1 MNPGRRGEP
10 KGGPQR
16 GVGSRSE
23 AIEYHQNRARPN
35 GSGTQLIALRIRN
48 ADWDCAEAQNSPQCS
63 TNMTKPVAVLVWGGV
78 ATVGALAVS
87 VVAFRRGEPINA
99 LWLVV
104 AATCCYALGYRFYS
118 RFIAVKIL
126 AVDALRATPA
136 ERLEN
141 GRDFL
146 VTNKWVVFGHHFAAI
161 AGPGPL
167 VGPVLAAQF
176 GYLPGTLWILAGGVF
191 AGCVQDFVILLF
203 SVRRDGKSL
212 TEMAKEETG
221 RIGGLVAYAAVIAI
235 LIILLAVVA
244 LIVVNALKSSPWGAF
259 TIAMTIPI
267 ALLMGV
273 YLRRIRPGKVL
284 EVSVLG
290 FVLVMLA
297 IWGGQWVSQNPAMAG
312 LFTLSATTLAIVII
326 IYGFAASALPVWLL
340 LAPRDYL
347 STFVKLGTIALL
359 SVGIVVLHPT
369 LHMPALTRFVDGTG
383 PVFAGK
389 VFPFAFITIA
399 CGAISGFHSLISS
412 GTTPKL
418 IARETQTRMVGYG
431 SMMAESAVAV
441 MAIIAACVLQPGV
454 YFAINSPAGLVGQSA
469 NAATATISSW
479 GFPVTAAEMQTLAHA
494 VGEQTLFNR
503 TGGAPAFALGMAHI
517 FSQTLGGTTVMA
529 LWYHFAVMFEALFI
543 LTILDAGTRVAR
555 FMIQDA
561 LGHIYKP
568 LGRTSWYP
576 SILSTSALIVGAWG
590 FFLWQGVKDP
600 LGGIN
605 SLWPLFGIAN
615 QLLAT
620 VALCVAT
627 TIIIKMHRAKYAVV
641 TLVPLAW
648 LVAVTFTACWHKIL
662 DPNPR
667 VGFLAQA
674 RVLAGG
680 PATTASARLIFNNRL
695 DAALTGILVLMV
707 ALVLIESARQWI
719 AVLIGR
725 EEARVKESPFVVTRL
740 AEDLR

>member
-1 MNPGRRGEP
+1 MN
-10 KGGPQR
+10 KTL
-16 GVGSRSE
+16 
-23 AIEYHQNRARPN
+23 AIL
-35 GSGTQLIALRIRN
+35 GWGTVALLG
-48 ADWDCAEAQNSPQCS
+48 
-63 TNMTKPVAVLVWGGV
+63 TVAVSAV
-78 ATVGALAVS
+78 ALH
-87 VVAFRRGEPINA
+87 RGEPINA

-118 RFIAVKIL
+118 KFIAVKIL
-126 AVDALRATPA
+126 MLDGLRATPA

-176 GYLPGTLWILAGGVF
+176 GYLPGTMWVLAGAVF

-212 TEMAKEETG
+212 TEMAKDEIG
-221 RIGGLVAYAAVIAI
+221 RVGGFVAYVAVITI
-235 LIILLAVVA
+235 LIILLGVAA
-244 LIVVNALKSSPWGAF
+244 LIVVNALKASPWGTF
-259 TIAMTIPI
+259 TIAMTMPI

-284 EVSVLG
+284 EVSALG
-290 FVLVMLA
+290 FVLVLAA
-297 IWGGQWVSQNPAMAG
+297 IWGGQYVSQNAMLARV
-312 LFTLSATTLAIVII
+312 FTFSAPTLAILII
-326 IYGFAASALPVWLL
+326 VYGFAASALPVWLL

-347 STFVKLGTIALL
+347 STFVKLGTIVLL
-359 SVGIVVLHPT
+359 GVGMVALHPT

-383 PVFAGK
+383 PVFSGK
-389 VFPFAFITIA
+389 IFPFAFITIA
-399 CGAISGFHSLISS
+399 CGAISGFHALISS

-431 SMMAESAVAV
+431 AMMAESAVAV

-454 YFAINSPAGLVGQSA
+454 YFAINSPAGIVGQA
-469 NAATATISSW
+469 PATAAATISSW
-479 GFPVTAAEMQTLAHA
+479 GFPVTAADMQALAHA
-494 VGEQTLFNR
+494 VGEQTLYNR
-503 TGGAPAFALGMAHI
+503 TGGAPAFAVGMAHI
-517 FSQTLGGTTVMA
+517 FSHSLGGETLMA
-529 LWYHFAVMFEALFI
+529 LWYHFAIMFEALFI

-555 FMIQDA
+555 FMVQDA
-561 LGHIYKP
+561 LGHVYKP

-576 SILSTSALIVGAWG
+576 SILATSGLIVAAWG
-590 FFLWQGVKDP
+590 YFLWQGVKDP

-605 SLWPLFGIAN
+605 SLWPLFGISN

-627 TIIIKMHRAKYAVV
+627 TIIIKMHRAKYAAE

-648 LVAVTFTACWHKIL
+648 LVAVTFTASWHKMF

-674 RVLAGG
+674 QALAAG
-680 PATTASARLIFNNRL
+680 PVPMSSATARLIFNNRL
-695 DAALTGILVLMV
+695 DAAVTAALVVMVTLVLV
-707 ALVLIESARQWI
+707 ESGRQWMG
-719 AVLIGR
+719 VLSGAK
-725 EEARVKESPFVVTRL
+725 EARVKESPFVRTRL
-740 AEDLR
+740 VEEQG

>member
-1 MNPGRRGEP
+1 MNKTLAFLGW
-10 KGGPQR
+10 
-16 GVGSRSE
+16 
-23 AIEYHQNRARPN
+23 AM
-35 GSGTQLIALRIRN
+35 L
-48 ADWDCAEAQNSPQCS
+48 
-63 TNMTKPVAVLVWGGV
+63 AV
-78 ATVGALAVS
+78 VGAGAVAAIA
-87 VVAFRRGEPINA
+87 VRRGEPINA

-118 RFIAVKIL
+118 KFVAAKIL
-126 AVDALRATPA
+126 ALDGLRATPA

-176 GYLPGTLWILAGGVF
+176 GYLPGTMWVLAGAVF

-212 TEMAKEETG
+212 TEMAKSEIG
-221 RIGGLVAYAAVIAI
+221 RVGGFVAYVAVIAI
-235 LIILLAVVA
+235 LIILLGVAA
-244 LIVVNALKSSPWGAF
+244 LIVVNALKASPWGTF
-259 TIAMTIPI
+259 TIAMTMPI

-284 EVSVLG
+284 EVSALG
-290 FVLVMLA
+290 FVLVLAA
-297 IWGGQWVSQNPAMAG
+297 IWGGQHVSQNEALAR
-312 LFTLSATTLAIVII
+312 LFTFSAPTLAILIM

-359 SVGIVVLHPT
+359 AVGIVALHPT

-389 VFPFAFITIA
+389 IFPFAFITIA
-399 CGAISGFHSLISS
+399 CGAISGFHALISS
-412 GTTPKL
+412 GTTPKM
-418 IARETQTRMVGYG
+418 IARETETRMVGYG
-431 SMMAESAVAV
+431 AMMCESAVAI
-441 MAIIAACVLQPGV
+441 MAIIAACVMQPGV
-454 YFAINSPAGLVGQSA
+454 YFAINSPAGIVGQA
-469 NAATATISSW
+469 PATAAATISGW
-479 GFPVTAAEMQTLAHA
+479 GFPVTAADMQALAHA
-494 VGEQTLFNR
+494 VGEQTLYNR
-503 TGGAPAFALGMAHI
+503 TGGAPAFAVGMAHI
-517 FSQTLGGTTVMA
+517 FSHSLGGETLMA
-529 LWYHFAVMFEALFI
+529 LWYHFAIMFEALFI

-561 LGHIYKP
+561 LGHVYKP

-576 SILSTSALIVGAWG
+576 SILGTSALIVASWG
-590 FFLWQGVKDP
+590 YFLWQGVKDP

-605 SLWPLFGIAN
+605 SLWPLFGISN

-627 TIIIKMHRAKYAVV
+627 TIIIKMHRARYAAV
-641 TLVPLAW
+641 TLGPLAW
-648 LVAVTFTACWHKIL
+648 LVAVTFTASWHKMF

-674 RVLAGG
+674 RVLAAG
-680 PATTASARLIFNNRL
+680 PTPLSSATVRVIFNNRL
-695 DAALTGILVLMV
+695 DAAVTGVLVVMVTLVLV
-707 ALVLIESARQWI
+707 ESARQWI
-719 AVLIGR
+719 GILSGAR
-725 EEARVKESPFVVTRL
+725 EARVKEAPFVRTRL
-740 AEDLR
+740 VEERG